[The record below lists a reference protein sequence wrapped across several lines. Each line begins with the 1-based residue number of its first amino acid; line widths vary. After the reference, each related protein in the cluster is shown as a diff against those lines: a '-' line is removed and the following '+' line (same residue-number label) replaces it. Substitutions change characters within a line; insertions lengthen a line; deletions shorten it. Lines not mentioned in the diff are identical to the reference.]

1 MVSLSLAMGG
11 TSRAPVTKHLA
22 KRFGSFSARDC
33 LLEIYLASSVQSQW
47 LVSTP
52 CLKVGHVVHLQV
64 QVQHITLNYILLHTG
79 WFFNCSAPKS
89 LRLHSKTY

>member
-1 MVSLSLAMGG
+1 MVSLSLVVGG

-52 CLKVGHVVHLQV
+52 CLEVGHVVHLQV
-64 QVQHITLNYILLHTG
+64 QVQHKTLNDIQSG
-79 WFFNCSAPKS
+79 F
-89 LRLHSKTY
+89 